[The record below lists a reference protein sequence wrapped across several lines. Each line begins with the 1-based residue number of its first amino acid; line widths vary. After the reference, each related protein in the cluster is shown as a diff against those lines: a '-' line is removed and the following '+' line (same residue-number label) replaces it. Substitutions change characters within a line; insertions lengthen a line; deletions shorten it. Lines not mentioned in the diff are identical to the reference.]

1 MACHWIL
8 YLASRLPDSI
18 RWPAIC
24 AKHDFYATEPPG
36 RRRKVI
42 HRKIDGLRRDGVR
55 KVSLTSR
62 ANTASL
68 MHPLNSA
75 FELLNR
81 LMALPRVRLRCTRKT
96 SLAWQANL
104 AICCRWLAMH
114 LCFELPLYK
123 PMEKTNA
130 GGERYRGRIESG
142 HSRSHAQPR
151 IFFSLSLSLPLSK
164 RLTLIQRD

>member
-1 MACHWIL
+1 MSRHSQLRNSRNIL
-8 YLASRLPDSI
+8 HSGGTILTVYSSDARRDLRVVGYYFSCPVFPTQHAGRQFAYSV
-18 RWPAIC
+18 
-24 AKHDFYATEPPG
+24 DFYATVLPG

-104 AICCRWLAMH
+104 AICCRWLRCTCASSY
-114 LCFELPLYK
+114 LYINRWRK
-123 PMEKTNA
+123 RTREA
-130 GGERYRGRIESG
+130 RDIEGR
-142 HSRSHAQPR
+142 
-151 IFFSLSLSLPLSK
+151 
-164 RLTLIQRD
+164 